1 MRVKLLKIQNAIQ
14 HPWRTL
20 DGGMSYQCE
29 FRGALNEDSRVHA
42 KSMNVVLLV
51 CTENGGNVDS
61 CLLEA
66 EALEAEGKSF
76 LSFVTRFLKVAC
88 PELVIVD
95 LGKSW
100 LEKPLGLLK
109 VVDECCTYFP
119 QGFGP
124 YGRIVRQRRL

>member
-1 MRVKLLKIQNAIQ
+1 
-14 HPWRTL
+14 
-20 DGGMSYQCE
+20 MSHQCDLC
-29 FRGALNEDSRVHA
+29 GALNEDPRVYP
-42 KSMNVVLLV
+42 KGMDVVLLI
-51 CTENGGNVDS
+51 CAENGGNVDS

-76 LSFVTRFLKVAC
+76 FSFVTRFPKVAC

-109 VVDECCTYFP
+109 VVDECCTYFAQSSAP
-119 QGFGP
+119 
-124 YGRIVRQRRL
+124 IV